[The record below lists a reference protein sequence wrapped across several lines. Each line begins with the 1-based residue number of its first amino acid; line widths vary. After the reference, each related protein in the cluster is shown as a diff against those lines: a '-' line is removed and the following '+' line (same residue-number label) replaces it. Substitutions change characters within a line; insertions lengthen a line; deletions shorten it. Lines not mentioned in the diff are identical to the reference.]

1 MPSLKE
7 LRGRIAGVKSTR
19 KITSAMKMVAASKLR
34 RAQNQAEAARPYAET
49 MQRMMSE
56 LATASQGADP
66 STLPPLLAG
75 TGKDDVHLLVV
86 LTSDRGLAGGFNAN
100 IVREARQK
108 IEELKGQGRT
118 VRLLPVGRKG
128 ADIFKRYYPDMIVDT
143 IHNDAGTQQ
152 TAYALAQDLAKRVG
166 DLLEGGE
173 IDACSL
179 LRNRFVNAMTQ
190 QPEALALVPLP
201 VAENDNAEKAGAADG
216 AVYEF
221 EPDEGQLLAQLLPRN
236 LVVQFYAALLE
247 SAAGEQGAR
256 MTAMDNAS
264 RNASKAIDR
273 LSLKYNRTR
282 QANIT
287 NELIEIISGAE
298 AV

>member
-7 LRGRIAGVKSTR
+7 LRGRISGVKSTR

-34 RAQNQAEAARPYAET
+34 RAQLQAEASRPYAET
-49 MQRMMSE
+49 MRKMMTE
-56 LATASQGADP
+56 LASSLEGLEGVP
-66 STLPPLLAG
+66 LPALLRG
-75 TGKDDVHLLVV
+75 TGKDQIHLLVV
-86 LTSDRGLAGGFNAN
+86 MTSDRGLAGGFNAN
-100 IVREARQK
+100 MVRAVRK
-108 IEELKGQGRT
+108 KADDLIKQGKT
-118 VRLLPVGRKG
+118 VRFLPIGVKG
-128 ADIFKRYYPDMIVDT
+128 ADVLARYYPDSMLPTMRSIEGSAPSYDYGSK
-143 IHNDAGTQQ
+143 IA
-152 TAYALAQDLAKRVG
+152 AKIIALLDDEK
-166 DLLEGGE
+166 
-173 IDACSL
+173 IDCCTL
-179 LRNRFVNAMTQ
+179 FRNRFVNAMTQ
-190 QPEALALVPLP
+190 VPEQLGLIPLP
-201 VAENDNAEKAGAADG
+201 ASNNDNHDKGDNVAPYA
-216 AVYEF
+216 F
-221 EPDEGQLLAQLLPRN
+221 EPDEETLLTRLLPRN
-236 LVVQFYAALLE
+236 LEVQLYAAMLE

>member
-34 RAQNQAEAARPYAET
+34 RAQNQAEAARPYADT
-49 MQRMMSE
+49 MRRMMSE
-56 LATASQGADP
+56 LAAASQGMDP

-75 TGKDDVHLLVV
+75 TGRDNVHLLIV

-100 IVREARQK
+100 IIRAARQQ
-108 IEELKGQGRT
+108 IEDLLAQGRT

-128 ADIFKRYYPDMIVDT
+128 AEIFRRYYPDMVVDSL
-143 IHNDAGTQQ
+143 HNKAGTQQ
-152 TAYALAQDLAKRVG
+152 DAYALAQDLAKRVA
-166 DLLEGGE
+166 DLVEGGE
-173 IDACSL
+173 IDACTL
-179 LRNRFVNAMTQ
+179 MRNRFVNAMTQ
-190 QPEALALVPLP
+190 TPQALGLVPLP
-201 VAENDNAEKAGAADG
+201 VAENDNAGEKRADG

-221 EPDEGQLLAQLLPRN
+221 EPDEGHLLAQLLPRN
-236 LVVQFYAALLE
+236 LLVQFYAAVLE

-264 RNASKAIDR
+264 RNASKAIER
-273 LSLKYNRTR
+273 LSLRYNRTR

>member
-7 LRGRIAGVKSTR
+7 LRGRITGVKSTR
-19 KITSAMKMVAASKLR
+19 KITNAMKMVAASKLR
-34 RAQNQAEAARPYAET
+34 RAQSQAEAARPYAEA
-49 MQRMMSE
+49 MGRMMAE
-56 LATASQGADP
+56 LAAASRGSDA
-66 STLPPLLAG
+66 SSLPKLLAG
-75 TGKDDVHLLVV
+75 TGKDQVHLLVI

-100 IVREARQK
+100 IVRSARQL
-108 IEELKGQGRT
+108 IRTLQDEGRT

-128 ADIFKRYYPDMIVDT
+128 ADILAKEYPDLVVERV
-143 IHNDAGTQQ
+143 AGTEGR
-152 TAYALAQDLAKRVG
+152 DVG
-166 DLLEGGE
+166 FDKAEYVGKKIVSMLETGE
-173 IDACSL
+173 IDRCTL
-179 LRNRFVNAMTQ
+179 IYNRFVNAMSQ
-190 QPEALALVPLP
+190 IAIQLPLVPLS
-201 VAENDNAEKAGAADG
+201 VAENDNVDTSADAAQ
-216 AVYEF
+216 YEF
-221 EPDEGQLLAQLLPRN
+221 EPDEATLLANLLPRN
-236 LVVQFYAALLE
+236 LQVQIFSALLE

-273 LSLKYNRTR
+273 LSQKYNRTR

>member
-56 LATASQGADP
+56 LATASQGMDP

-108 IEELKGQGRT
+108 IEELKGRGRT

-128 ADIFKRYYPDMIVDT
+128 AEIFRRYYPDMVVDSL
-143 IHNDAGTQQ
+143 HNDAGTQQ
-152 TAYALAQDLAKRVG
+152 NAYALAQDLARRVG
-166 DLLEGGE
+166 ELLESGG

-190 QPEALALVPLP
+190 QPEDIALVPLP
-201 VAENDNAEKAGAADG
+201 VAKNDNAAQARTDG

-236 LVVQFYAALLE
+236 LVVQFYAAILE

-273 LSLKYNRTR
+273 LSLRYNRTR

>member
-7 LRGRIAGVKSTR
+7 LRGRISGVKSTR

-34 RAQNQAEAARPYAET
+34 RAQLQAEASRPYAET
-49 MQRMMSE
+49 MRKMMME
-56 LATASQGADP
+56 LASALEGMEEVP
-66 STLPPLLAG
+66 LPRLLKG
-75 TGKDDVHLLVV
+75 TGKDQIHLLVV
-86 LTSDRGLAGGFNAN
+86 MTSDRGLAGGFNATM
-100 IVREARQK
+100 VRAVRKRVDELIASGKTVK
-108 IEELKGQGRT
+108 I
-118 VRLLPVGRKG
+118 LPIGVKG
-128 ADIFKRYYPDMIVDT
+128 ADILGRYYPDAMLETMRSIVGGAPSYDYAST
-143 IHNDAGTQQ
+143 IASKI
-152 TAYALAQDLAKRVG
+152 TA
-166 DLLEGGE
+166 LLDDGKF
-173 IDACSL
+173 DCCTL
-179 LRNRFVNAMTQ
+179 FRNRFVNAMTQ
-190 QPEALALVPLP
+190 IPEQIGLIPLP
-201 VAENDNAEKAGAADG
+201 MGENDNQDKNIG
-216 AVYEF
+216 AVAPYEF
-221 EPDEGQLLAQLLPRN
+221 EPDEETLLTRLLPRN
-236 LVVQFYAALLE
+236 LEVQLYAAMLE

>member
-49 MQRMMSE
+49 MRRMMSE
-56 LATASQGADP
+56 LAAASQGMDP

-75 TGKDDVHLLVV
+75 TGRDNVHLLII

-100 IVREARQK
+100 MIRTARQK
-108 IEELKGQGRT
+108 IEELRSQGRT

-128 ADIFKRYYPDMIVDT
+128 AEIFKRYYPDMVVDSL
-143 IHNDAGTQQ
+143 HNKSGSQQ
-152 TAYALAQDLAKRVG
+152 DAYALAQDLAKRVA
-166 DLLEGGE
+166 DLVENGE
-173 IDACSL
+173 IDACTL
-179 LRNRFVNAMTQ
+179 LRSRFVNAMTQ
-190 QPEALALVPLP
+190 VPQAIGLVPLP
-201 VAENDNAEKAGAADG
+201 VEADDKAEHGRTDG

-221 EPDEGQLLAQLLPRN
+221 EPDEGHLLAQLLPRN
-236 LVVQFYAALLE
+236 LLVQFYAAVLE

-264 RNASKAIDR
+264 RNASKAIER
-273 LSLKYNRTR
+273 LSLRYNRTR

>member
-7 LRGRIAGVKSTR
+7 LRGRITGVKSTR
-19 KITSAMKMVAASKLR
+19 KITNAMKMVAASKLR
-34 RAQNQAEAARPYAET
+34 RAQSQAEAARPYAEA
-49 MQRMMSE
+49 MGRMMAE
-56 LATASQGADP
+56 LAAASRGADASSLP
-66 STLPPLLAG
+66 TLLGG
-75 TGKDDVHLLVV
+75 TGKDQVHLVVV

-100 IVREARQK
+100 IVRSARQL
-108 IEELKGQGRT
+108 IRTLRDEGRT

-128 ADIFKRYYPDMIVDT
+128 ADILAKEYPDLVVERV
-143 IHNDAGTQQ
+143 AGTEGR
-152 TAYALAQDLAKRVG
+152 DVG
-166 DLLEGGE
+166 FDKAEYVGKKIVAMLEAGE
-173 IDACSL
+173 IDRCTL
-179 LRNRFVNAMTQ
+179 IYNRFVNAMTQ
-190 QPEALALVPLP
+190 IAIQLPLVPLS
-201 VAENDNAEKAGAADG
+201 VAENDNAAPAEAAQ
-216 AVYEF
+216 YEF
-221 EPDEGQLLAQLLPRN
+221 EPDEATLLANLLPRN
-236 LVVQFYAALLE
+236 LQVQIFSALLE

-273 LSLKYNRTR
+273 LSQKYNRTR

>member
-7 LRGRIAGVKSTR
+7 LRGRISGVKSTR

-56 LATASQGADP
+56 LATASQGMDP

-75 TGKDDVHLLVV
+75 TGKDDVHLLVI

-100 IVREARQK
+100 IIRTARQQ
-108 IEELKGQGRT
+108 IEELKAKGRT

-128 ADIFKRYYPDMIVDT
+128 AEIFKRYYPDMIVDSL
-143 IHNDAGTQQ
+143 HNNSGTQQ

-166 DLLEGGE
+166 DLVEAGE

-190 QPEALALVPLP
+190 LPQSLALVPLP
-201 VAENDNAEKAGAADG
+201 VAENDNTVHERADG

-236 LVVQFYAALLE
+236 LLVQFYAAILE

-264 RNASKAIDR
+264 RNASKAIER
-273 LSLKYNRTR
+273 LSLRYNRTR

>member
-7 LRGRIAGVKSTR
+7 LRGRITGVKSTR
-19 KITSAMKMVAASKLR
+19 KITNAMKMVAASKLR
-34 RAQNQAEAARPYAET
+34 RAQSQAEAARPYAEA
-49 MQRMMSE
+49 MGRMMAE
-56 LATASQGADP
+56 LAAASRGSDA
-66 STLPPLLAG
+66 SSLPKLLAG
-75 TGKDDVHLLVV
+75 TGKDQVHLLVI

-100 IVREARQK
+100 IVRSARQL
-108 IEELKGQGRT
+108 IRTLQDEGRT

-128 ADIFKRYYPDMIVDT
+128 ADILAKEYPDLMVERV
-143 IHNDAGTQQ
+143 AGTEGR
-152 TAYALAQDLAKRVG
+152 DVG
-166 DLLEGGE
+166 FDKAEYVGKKIVSMLEAGE
-173 IDACSL
+173 IDRCTL
-179 LRNRFVNAMTQ
+179 IYNRFVNAMSQ
-190 QPEALALVPLP
+190 IAIQLPLVPLSI
-201 VAENDNAEKAGAADG
+201 AENDNVDTSADAAQ
-216 AVYEF
+216 YEF
-221 EPDEGQLLAQLLPRN
+221 EPDEATLLASLLPRN
-236 LVVQFYAALLE
+236 LQVQIFSALLE

-273 LSLKYNRTR
+273 LSQKYNRTR

>member
-7 LRGRIAGVKSTR
+7 LRGRISGVKSTR

-56 LATASQGADP
+56 LATASQGMDP

-75 TGKDDVHLLVV
+75 TGKDDVHLLVI

-100 IVREARQK
+100 IIRTARQQ
-108 IEELKGQGRT
+108 IEELKAKGRT

-128 ADIFKRYYPDMIVDT
+128 AEIFRRYYPDMIVDSL
-143 IHNDAGTQQ
+143 HNNSGTQQ

-166 DLLEGGE
+166 DLVEAGE

-190 QPEALALVPLP
+190 LPQSLALVPLP
-201 VAENDNAEKAGAADG
+201 VAENDNTVHERADG

-236 LVVQFYAALLE
+236 LLVQFYAAILE

-264 RNASKAIDR
+264 RNASKAIER
-273 LSLKYNRTR
+273 LSLRYNRTR

>member
-7 LRGRIAGVKSTR
+7 LRGRITGVKSTR
-19 KITSAMKMVAASKLR
+19 KITGAMKMVAASKLR
-34 RAQNQAEAARPYAET
+34 RAQIEAEAARPYAAT
-49 MQRMMSE
+49 MRRMMSE
-56 LATASQGADP
+56 VATASQGMDP

-75 TGKDDVHLLVV
+75 TGRDDVHLLVV

-100 IVREARQK
+100 IVRLARRK
-108 IEELKGQGRT
+108 IDALKAEGKT

-128 ADIFKRYYPDMIVDT
+128 GEVLKRYYPDLVVDVL
-143 IHNDAGTQQ
+143 HNDAGAQEG
-152 TAYALAQDLAKRVG
+152 AYSLAQKLAKQVVA
-166 DLLEGGE
+166 LVNSGE
-173 IDACSL
+173 VDACSL

-190 QPEALALVPLP
+190 LPEALGLVPLP
-201 VAENDNAEKAGAADG
+201 VAKNDNAEKSADAAG
-216 AVYEF
+216 YEF
-221 EPDEGQLLAQLLPRN
+221 EPDEATLLTQLLPRN
-236 LVVQFYAALLE
+236 LEVQFYSAILE
-247 SAAGEQGAR
+247 SAAGEHGAR

-264 RNASKAIDR
+264 RNASKAIER

>member
-49 MQRMMSE
+49 MRRMMSE
-56 LATASQGADP
+56 LAAASQGMDP

-75 TGKDDVHLLVV
+75 TGRDNVHLLVI

-100 IVREARQK
+100 MIRTARQK
-108 IEELKGQGRT
+108 IEELRAQGRT

-128 ADIFKRYYPDMIVDT
+128 AEIFKRYYSDMVVDSL
-143 IHNDAGTQQ
+143 HNKSGTQQ
-152 TAYALAQDLAKRVG
+152 DAYALAQDLAKRVA
-166 DLLEGGE
+166 DLVENGE
-173 IDACSL
+173 VDACTL
-179 LRNRFVNAMTQ
+179 LRSRFVNAMTQ
-190 QPEALALVPLP
+190 VPQAIGLVPLP
-201 VAENDNAEKAGAADG
+201 TAEDGKAGHGRTDG

-221 EPDEGQLLAQLLPRN
+221 EPNEGHLLAQLLPRN
-236 LVVQFYAALLE
+236 LLVQFYAAVLE

-264 RNASKAIDR
+264 RNASKAIER
-273 LSLKYNRTR
+273 LSLRYNRTR
-282 QANIT
+282 QTNIT

>member
-49 MQRMMSE
+49 MRRMMSE
-56 LATASQGADP
+56 LAAASQGMDP

-75 TGKDDVHLLVV
+75 TGKDDVHLLVI

-100 IVREARQK
+100 IIRTARQQ
-108 IEELKGQGRT
+108 IEELKAKGRT

-128 ADIFKRYYPDMIVDT
+128 AEIFKRYYPEMVVDSL
-143 IHNDAGTQQ
+143 HNNSGTQQ
-152 TAYALAQDLAKRVG
+152 AAYALAQDLAKRIR
-166 DLLEGGE
+166 DLVEAGE

-190 QPEALALVPLP
+190 LPQSIGLVPLP
-201 VAENDNAEKAGAADG
+201 AGENDNTSHARADG

-221 EPDEGQLLAQLLPRN
+221 EPNEGQLLAELLPRN
-236 LVVQFYAALLE
+236 LLVQFYAAILE

-273 LSLKYNRTR
+273 LSLRYNRTR

>member
-1 MPSLKE
+1 MASLKE

-56 LATASQGADP
+56 LATASKGMDP

-75 TGKDDVHLLVV
+75 TGKDDVHLLVI

-100 IVREARQK
+100 IIRTARQQ
-108 IEELKGQGRT
+108 IDELKAKGRT

-128 ADIFKRYYPDMIVDT
+128 AEIFKRYYPEMVVDSL
-143 IHNDAGTQQ
+143 HNDSGTQQ
-152 TAYALAQDLAKRVG
+152 AAYALAQDLAKRIG
-166 DLLEGGE
+166 DLVEGGE

-190 QPEALALVPLP
+190 QPESLALVPLP
-201 VAENDNAEKAGAADG
+201 VAENDNTAQPRSDG

-236 LVVQFYAALLE
+236 LLVQFYAAILE

-264 RNASKAIDR
+264 RNASKAIER
-273 LSLKYNRTR
+273 LSLRYNRTR